1 MEKLVM
7 NLDPRKFLINLIGII
22 VATIFI
28 IYASTTYAKQTKIVQ
43 LPGPAMYC
51 GPYNDLLETISHYS
65 EEKFLVLSGKQD
77 NAEDIYYTI
86 HRNLKTGAWSFVAHN
101 IKNAPKNV
109 ACLMNGG
116 FKSYILPSMKELE
129 PMITKQINGL
139 DKIKPTKETKNNDKK
154 T

>member
-1 MEKLVM
+1 MIIAR
-7 NLDPRKFLINLIGII
+7 PKFPNFYHTIHLLINH
-22 VATIFI
+22 T
-28 IYASTTYAKQTKIVQ
+28 KQTKIVQ

-51 GPYNDLLETISHYS
+51 GPYDDLLKTISHYS